1 LSFARRSKEGDV
13 TATQQL
19 TLTLD
24 KDLPNLKDIR
34 DNFSAIVVAD
44 NFLWLGGDEGTQID
58 RMTQDSSG
66 NYGKHQRFELASL
79 LPDLPLDEGKE
90 IDIEGLDEDQGYLW
104 LIGSHSK
111 KRKKAEE
118 GKSPEKNRE
127 RLGLVEP
134 DPLRHTLARVP
145 LANGEPVRKARSLS
159 VARLRNAPDG
169 GEGDE
174 LSERLRADKD
184 HLGRFWEIPSKD
196 NGIDIEG
203 LAVSGHRI
211 FAGLRGPV
219 LRGWAVVLEFEW
231 QDAGPGLLAM
241 SGALKKHLLQLD
253 GLGVRELAIRGR
265 DLYILAGPT
274 MDLDGPVI
282 LYLWPRALDA
292 VAESLLSKADLR
304 KILDVPYGTGEDAGR
319 DHAEGIAIV
328 EGRPT
333 DRLLVCYDSPAKR
346 RLVDGHPEQV
356 KLDAFALDPTTVGI

>member
-1 LSFARRSKEGDV
+1 M
-13 TATQQL
+13 TATQQF

-34 DNFSAIVVAD
+34 DNFSAIVVAG

-66 NYGKHQRFELASL
+66 NYGNHQRFELASL

-145 LANGEPVRKARSLS
+145 LANGEPVKKAGSLS

-169 GEGDE
+169 GEGDA
-174 LSERLRADKD
+174 LRTPARRQRPSGSV
-184 HLGRFWEIPSKD
+184 LGDPEQRQRYRHRRAC
-196 NGIDIEG
+196 G
-203 LAVSGHRI
+203 LRTSD
-211 FAGLRGPV
+211 LRGPP
-219 LRGWAVVLEFEW
+219 R
-231 QDAGPGLLAM
+231 AGVARMG
-241 SGALKKHLLQLD
+241 SGA
-253 GLGVRELAIRGR
+253 RIR
-265 DLYILAGPT
+265 
-274 MDLDGPVI
+274 V
-282 LYLWPRALDA
+282 
-292 VAESLLSKADLR
+292 
-304 KILDVPYGTGEDAGR
+304 AGR
-319 DHAEGIAIV
+319 WTGIAGD
-328 EGRPT
+328 E
-333 DRLLVCYDSPAKR
+333 R
-346 RLVDGHPEQV
+346 RLEKTPSS
-356 KLDAFALDPTTVGI
+356 T

>member
-1 LSFARRSKEGDV
+1 LTRRSKEGDV
-13 TATQQL
+13 IATPQP

-24 KDLPNLKDIR
+24 KNLPNLKDIR
-34 DNFSAIVVAD
+34 DNFSAIVVTG

-58 RMTQDSSG
+58 RMTLDGAG
-66 NYGKHQRFELASL
+66 NYAEHKRFELAKL
-79 LPDLPLDEGKE
+79 LPDLPLDKGKE

-118 GKSPEKNRE
+118 DKPPQKNRE
-127 RLGLVEP
+127 RLGNVEP

-145 LANGEPVRKARSLS
+145 LAAGEPVKTAGSLT
-159 VARLRNAPDG
+159 VARLRNARDG

-174 LSERLRADKD
+174 LSERVRADKD

-219 LRGWAVVLEFEW
+219 LRGWAVVFQFEW
-231 QDAGPGLLAM
+231 QDAGPGSLAM

-253 GLGVRELAIRGR
+253 GLGVRELAIRDR

-274 MDLDGPVI
+274 MDLDGPVT
-282 LYLWPRALDA
+282 LYVWPKALDA
-292 VAESLLSKADLR
+292 VTESVIWNKDLR
-304 KILDVPYGTGEDAGR
+304 KVLDVPYGTGDDAKR

-328 EGRPT
+328 EQGPT
-333 DRLLVCYDSPAKR
+333 ARLLVCYDSPGKR
-346 RLVDGHPEQV
+346 RLVKDHPEQV
-356 KLDAFALDPTTVGI
+356 KLDAFALAPSPVGV